1 MNCIFWNSVWT
12 KLWVNFVK
20 YFKRI
25 RSSFFSPWAKKL
37 PFFANF
43 SPILCPLF
51 SPGKIG
57 TSNLVHDCTWHSKV
71 NQMEFCRLLWRSFF
85 LSFCWAAKQNVTGH
99 HFSAKLVQKYIKTKK
114 TYTTD
119 IPFLREV
126 EVLASIVTGWRKW
139 YRHSESFHTFAK
151 REYSDFNVLSVG
163 LIFLYF

>member
-1 MNCIFWNSVWT
+1 MFWYYLGVGRYRHDNEDRYRKLSEKLHGNIFSGVNFIFWNSVWT

-25 RSSFFSPWAKKL
+25 RLSFFSPRAPKSC

-85 LSFCWAAKQNVTGH
+85 SELLLSSQAERYWSSFFCQIGPK
-99 HFSAKLVQKYIKTKK
+99 I
-114 TYTTD
+114 
-119 IPFLREV
+119 I
-126 EVLASIVTGWRKW
+126 
-139 YRHSESFHTFAK
+139 
-151 REYSDFNVLSVG
+151 
-163 LIFLYF
+163 